1 MKIEDACLFFGFA
14 VKKKKSVVVNCGCHH
29 NYCCD

>member
-14 VKKKKSVVVNCGCHH
+14 VKKKKKRSCKLWLPSQLLL
-29 NYCCD
+29 

>member
-14 VKKKKSVVVNCGCHH
+14 VKKKNVVVNCGCHH